1 MRPSAAVCKA
11 PPHLPSKGSGR
22 PTAGALRFRAA
33 EGHPSCSAL
42 QWSWGAD
49 SNETRSLTPATESGR
64 TPSPCVTETTQSN
77 GNCWPQL
84 EAPAS
89 QSRGSEAF
97 LDRESPESLTPSKTL
112 AVLRSWDNVQE
123 GGTRLGHTQDPQ
135 EVTPPRHPTPG
146 SSDSTEQGSWFT
158 PERDKDA
165 GTTLIKHSQKA
176 QEIHKKGFICK
187 GDGL

>member
-33 EGHPSCSAL
+33 GGHPSCSVL

-49 SNETRSLTPATESGR
+49 SNETRSLTPAAESGR
-64 TPSPCVTETTQSN
+64 TPSPCVTETAQSN

-112 AVLRSWDNVQE
+112 AVLRS
-123 GGTRLGHTQDPQ
+123 GTMSKKEAQGLATLKTTGSDPSQAPHSGLFRLHGARVLVHPRTRQGCRDHTDKALS
-135 EVTPPRHPTPG
+135 E
-146 SSDSTEQGSWFT
+146 SSGNT
-158 PERDKDA
+158 
-165 GTTLIKHSQKA
+165 
-176 QEIHKKGFICK
+176 
-187 GDGL
+187 